1 MYGGIKQVT
10 YLEKKIS
17 IVVFALL
24 ISGCANFEYV
34 ELDEVYCQ
42 VNTDWPRCNI
52 KVKKQDE

>member
-1 MYGGIKQVT
+1 MT